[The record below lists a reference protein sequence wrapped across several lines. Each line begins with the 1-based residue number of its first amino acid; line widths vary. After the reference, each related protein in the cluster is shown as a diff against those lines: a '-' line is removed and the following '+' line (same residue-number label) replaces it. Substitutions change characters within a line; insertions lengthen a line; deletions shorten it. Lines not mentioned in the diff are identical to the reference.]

1 MGLIKQMQLEEAERE
16 YAEHLRETQ
25 EFLDD
30 MHRQFPQEGWNEW
43 DPETYEAYLWACEKD
58 D

>member
-16 YAEHLRETQ
+16 YAERLRETQ
-25 EFLDD
+25 EWLDM
-30 MHRQFPQEGWNEW
+30 MHRQFPKEGWNEW
-43 DPETYEAYLWACEKD
+43 EPETYWDYCEAMEKD